1 MAAVRP
7 QIALGECY
15 RVRFRGVSSKA
26 FVRNLYVSC
35 LYKELGCFLFGCCV
49 GQSLTN
55 MAKLSVGRLR
65 PHFLSVC
72 GVTYASLNC
81 TAGSYV
87 ATVSCRQPNHR
98 LEEEARCV
106 SVYMSMLV
114 LSDFNHFFIIFFIYI
129 FQKVLLLWTCFLCN
143 VHNALFSSEYPHI
156 SIHCRTFP
164 HTHRHTNKLKPSL

>member
-1 MAAVRP
+1 M
-7 QIALGECY
+7 
-15 RVRFRGVSSKA
+15 RFRAVSSKA

-81 TAGSYV
+81 TPGTYV
-87 ATVSCRQPNHR
+87 ATVSCRQPDHR

-106 SVYMSMLV
+106 YVCVRVCVIYSRYV
-114 LSDFNHFFIIFFIYI
+114 LGFCSIVLNSSPI
-129 FQKVLLLWTCFLCN
+129 FQEVLLLWPCLLCD
-143 VHNALFSSEYPHI
+143 VHNALFSCEYI
-156 SIHCRTFP
+156 TSIT
-164 HTHRHTNKLKPSL
+164 SIYV